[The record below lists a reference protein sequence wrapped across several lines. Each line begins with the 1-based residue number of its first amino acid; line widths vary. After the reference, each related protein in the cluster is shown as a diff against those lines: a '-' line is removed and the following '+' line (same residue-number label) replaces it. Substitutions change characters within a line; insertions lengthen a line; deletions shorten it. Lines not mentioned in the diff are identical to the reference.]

1 MITKLVIQLMF
12 AIAKMSK
19 KASAIYLTILT
30 ILFSG
35 ALGSLLYGAIYLT
48 NGKDGYPDRV
58 VLILILGF
66 VFFFIVVAMIALTT
80 IASNYVR
87 KNPDKNPKEAK
98 KENDSA
104 NE

>member
-1 MITKLVIQLMF
+1 MF

-30 ILFSG
+30 VLFSG

-48 NGKDGYPDRV
+48 NGTGGYPDRV
-58 VLILILGF
+58 VLFLILGF
-66 VFFFIVVAMIALTT
+66 VFFFIVVAMIAMTT

-98 KENDSA
+98 KEKNP
-104 NE
+104 NN

>member
-1 MITKLVIQLMF
+1 
-12 AIAKMSK
+12 MSK

-98 KENDSA
+98 KENDSV

>member
-1 MITKLVIQLMF
+1 
-12 AIAKMSK
+12 MSK

-30 ILFSG
+30 ILFGG

>member
-1 MITKLVIQLMF
+1 
-12 AIAKMSK
+12 MSK

-87 KNPDKNPKEAK
+87 KNPDKNPKEVK

-104 NE
+104 TE